1 MWSDVLE
8 PRVTAVEGRVI
19 IDTSFLRE
27 LKQITDETE
36 RDETETDETETEETT
51 KTDETD
57 QAKTG

>member
-27 LKQITDETE
+27 LKQI
-36 RDETETDETETEETT
+36 RL
-51 KTDETD
+51 K
-57 QAKTG
+57 QMKLKKMKLKQMKLKHMKLKHKNLKLH